1 MLNSYRIPSYAG
13 ATLLTTLILP
23 TGNETIRASK
33 GVSPKVATNTVVRQ
47 YPATVP
53 LGVDTYV
60 ILEGGANAF
69 SPVLMAAMSGS
80 YSRAIVLDGQIVLI
94 PVNYASAGINTIP
107 ITDGVNPVT
116 LTVSSGTASVVAGNF
131 AISADYHNYLSN
143 IGGSKVLITGTGMN
157 GVASIVDDETNV
169 IEFVAVDDTHL
180 VLTTTALTTSGA
192 HTYTFKNA
200 AAATLGTLS
209 LTFASDNTVEGD
221 AFFWQ
226 DANDIITVD
235 YIADYDYTMVAWDTT
250 PYYSFASFDSNIQT
264 AASSAQYFTRIVR
277 DRNGIVIPYA
287 AYEIKNIYGVQMF
300 RGEANN
306 DGVIQL
312 ACNLLPNPFMFVL
325 DRMDVPLRVE
335 TISY

>member
-1 MLNSYRIPSYAG
+1 MLNSFRIPSYA
-13 ATLLTTLILP
+13 ATTLLTTLVLP
-23 TGNETIRASK
+23 SGNETLRASK

-47 YPATVP
+47 YPAIVP

-60 ILEGGANAF
+60 VLEGAANAF
-69 SPVLMAAMSGS
+69 SPVLMAAVSGS
-80 YSRAIVLDGQIVLI
+80 YSRAIVLEGQAVLI
-94 PVNYASAGINTIP
+94 PVNYTSAGTNTIP
-107 ITDGVNPVT
+107 ITDGVNPVS
-116 LTVSSGTASVVAGNF
+116 LTVTSGTSLSVAGSF
-131 AISADYHNYLSN
+131 SISANYHNYLCI

-157 GVASIVDDETNV
+157 SVASIVDSDSNV
-169 IEFVAVDDTHL
+169 IDFTIVDDTHL
-180 VLTTTALTTSGA
+180 VFTTKAFSAVGSK
-192 HTYTFKNA
+192 TYTFKNA
-200 AAATLGTLS
+200 AAATLGTQA

-235 YIADYDYTMVAWDTT
+235 YIADYDYAMVAWDTT
-250 PYYSFASFDSNIQT
+250 PYYSFASFNSNIT

-287 AYEIKNIYGVQMF
+287 SYEIKNIYGVQAF

-312 ACNLLPNPFMFVL
+312 ACSLLPNPFMFVL
-325 DRMDVPLRVE
+325 DRTDVPLRAE